1 MARAL
6 REAVTNRFVI
16 VRAPSEGIGNFCE
29 CGANPSAKVLL
40 SSDSCI
46 RDAHLFSRGA
56 TWNGRPDV
64 AAGIKKQGKHLLW

>member
-16 VRAPSEGIGNFCE
+16 VRAPSEGIVEFLQMRRKS
-29 CGANPSAKVLL
+29 SAKVLL

-64 AAGIKKQGKHLLW
+64 AAGIKKQGKHLL